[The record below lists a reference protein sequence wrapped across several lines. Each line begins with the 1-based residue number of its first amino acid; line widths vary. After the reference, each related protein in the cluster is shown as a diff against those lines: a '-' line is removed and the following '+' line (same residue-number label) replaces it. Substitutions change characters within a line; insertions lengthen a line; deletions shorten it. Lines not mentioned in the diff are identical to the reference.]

1 MKFKSSTNNEDLS
14 MRGCEVKNKVNSGWT
29 SIEILGVLA
38 VIIIA
43 SAGAITLVY
52 KMFSSNSTTT
62 ELSNVQHLAT
72 QTRGQLKNKG
82 GYEFTSA
89 ATMTGSLIRVGGTSN
104 MTINGNPKS
113 GTATLSNNWGGDVL
127 ITPEK
132 VGGSTNNKGFSV
144 TYKSVPQEAC
154 TTLVTKLSESGV
166 SETSISG
173 TNNIGAVTAEK
184 AGSQCKPDTGSTG
197 NNIIIW
203 KFNN

>member
-1 MKFKSSTNNEDLS
+1 MKSSLNNEGLS
-14 MRGCEVKNKVNSGWT
+14 MGNGKVKNKVNSGWT
-29 SIEILGVLA
+29 AIEILGVLA

-52 KMFSSNSTTT
+52 NMFSSNSTTT

-72 QTRGQLKNKG
+72 QTRGLMKSKG

-89 ATMTGSLIRVGGTSN
+89 STMTGTLIRAGGTSN
-104 MTINGNPKS
+104 MTINGDASS
-113 GTATLSNNWGGDVL
+113 GSATLSNDWGGDVL

-132 VGGSTNNKGFSV
+132 VGGSINNKGFSV
-144 TYKSVPQEAC
+144 TYKNVPQEAC

-173 TNNIGAVTAEK
+173 TNNIGSVSPEQ
-184 AGSQCKPDTGSTG
+184 AGSQCQNDTGSTG
-197 NNIIIW
+197 NNTIIW